1 MNHLVTISSPKSEEK
16 LGHLVY
22 RSRNWQISLRQQ
34 LIEPQEKLNPI
45 VFVHISCHL
54 FDIFCQL
61 LVRVT
66 AVRRAPQKR
75 SKCCQPADSYGRCV
89 KKCFTMVGCGWKD
102 DVTMFPCPA
111 SSKWP
116 FSSPNIRSLIP
127 WKGHSE
133 TPQKGVPSRDFSAT
147 IGSLQSSSVGWSSFR
162 SMVNVALQVKLKV
175 GAPTCCRVVTP
186 LVGVKKKTVIH
197 GHMASYYSRWSSEN
211 YYHKRHPN
219 YIKRDQFSFCPRW
232 LLLPTRKSCHRMSC
246 LLHL

>member
-66 AVRRAPQKR
+66 AVRKAPQKR

-116 FSSPNIRSLIP
+116 FSSPP
-127 WKGHSE
+127 EKDTQKPPKKGSHPGIS
-133 TPQKGVPSRDFSAT
+133 PLLLDRCNHH
-147 IGSLQSSSVGWSSFR
+147 QSGDLRFAAWWMWHYR
-162 SMVNVALQVKLKV
+162 LN
-175 GAPTCCRVVTP
+175 
-186 LVGVKKKTVIH
+186 
-197 GHMASYYSRWSSEN
+197 SRWA
-211 YYHKRHPN
+211 P
-219 YIKRDQFSFCPRW
+219 
-232 LLLPTRKSCHRMSC
+232 LPVVG
-246 LLHL
+246 LWLHL